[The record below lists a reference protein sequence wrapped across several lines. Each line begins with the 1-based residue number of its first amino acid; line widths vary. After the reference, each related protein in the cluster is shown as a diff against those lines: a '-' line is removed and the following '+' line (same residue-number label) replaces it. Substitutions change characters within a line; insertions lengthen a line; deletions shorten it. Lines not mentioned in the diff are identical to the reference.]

1 MNRRQLLAASMAAAA
16 ALALAGCDNSPQ
28 AAEPVALVSASQP
41 LSLELLERSAHGF
54 TVGQQMAT
62 RTVYVFY
69 DMQCPHCGHLWEAAK
84 PLLPNVKFVWVPVG
98 MLNRASIAQGATILA
113 AKDPLTAMNE
123 HETSMAA
130 HRGGMAADSDAM
142 SRLGDQVRANS
153 KLLESM
159 GAHSV
164 PFLVTKSPTTGAILT
179 KDGAMPTAE
188 LRAFLGI

>member
-16 ALALAGCDNSPQ
+16 LALAGCDTSTN
-28 AAEPVALVSASQP
+28 AAEPAALVSASQP
-41 LSLELLERSAHGF
+41 LSLELLQRAAHGF

-113 AKDPLTAMNE
+113 SKDPLAAMNE
-123 HETSMAA
+123 HEASLAA
-130 HRGGMAADSDAM
+130 QRGGMAADSDAM

-164 PFLVTKSPTTGAILT
+164 PFLVTKSPTTGAVMT
-179 KDGAMPTAE
+179 KEGAMPTAE